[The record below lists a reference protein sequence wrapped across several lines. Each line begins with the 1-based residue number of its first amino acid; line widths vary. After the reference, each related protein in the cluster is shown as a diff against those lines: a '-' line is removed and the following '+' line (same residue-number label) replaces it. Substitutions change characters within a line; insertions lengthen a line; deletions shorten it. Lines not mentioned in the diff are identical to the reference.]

1 MTRQLR
7 FTQGISLNS
16 EPDKVGVRR
25 IGLLGDRTSN
35 DFGVKLQLYAR
46 IALIRTSM
54 LLGRV
59 ETADGAAGRVETSRD
74 VREDVKG
81 DR

>member
-16 EPDKVGVRR
+16 GSDKVGVRR

-35 DFGVKLQLYAR
+35 NFGVKLQLYAR

-54 LLGRV
+54 LLGGV
-59 ETADGAAGRVETSRD
+59 ETANGAAGRVETSRAKTEGL
-74 VREDVKG
+74 R
-81 DR
+81 